1 MRSLVSLALAGAL
14 ALSALVPTALTPQV
28 QAAEQ
33 TPEQILAKM
42 NLDQK
47 SGPATVDPRLRW
59 IRQGQKWLGCH

>member
-14 ALSALVPTALTPQV
+14 ALSALVPSALTPKV

-47 SGPATVDPRLRW
+47 V
-59 IRQGQKWLGCH
+59 GQLLWTHV